1 MAHQCGWVS
10 LQKKETFSPSM
21 SFALHR
27 FGLAVSQS
35 HQIRPG
41 LPAWV
46 DCQAHTRCQ
55 CSAVR
60 CSEQGDVTP
69 DLYLSGTNLS
79 LILWSVSCQSRVEL
93 LRFSNHFSESSNCH
107 VTFWRVHPTT
117 LRLFYKYKTNY
128 KHINKEMQ
136 SSVSLSKL
144 HCLRHIHWGW
154 IQIGDIN

>member
-1 MAHQCGWVS
+1 MAHQRGWFS
-10 LQKKETFSPSM
+10 LREKETFSPSM
-21 SFALHR
+21 SFSLHR

-69 DLYLSGTNLS
+69 DLYLSGTNQS

-107 VTFWRVHPTT
+107 MTFWRVQPTI
-117 LRLFYKYKTNY
+117 LRQYYIYKTNY
-128 KHINKEMQ
+128 KWINHFK
-136 SSVSLSKL
+136 SFSVSLSKL
-144 HCLRHIHWGW
+144 YCLRQIHWGW
-154 IQIGDIN
+154 IQIAGII